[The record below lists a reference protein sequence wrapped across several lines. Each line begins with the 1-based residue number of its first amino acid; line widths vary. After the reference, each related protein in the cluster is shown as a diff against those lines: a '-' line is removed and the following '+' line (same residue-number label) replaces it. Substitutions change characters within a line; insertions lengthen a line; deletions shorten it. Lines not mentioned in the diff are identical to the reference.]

1 VREKHAL
8 NRRTLCRLFVD
19 IEDHS
24 DYMHNKCARVVFFV
38 AFCKAD
44 GDGDDPMSR
53 LLFASD
59 ASGNDDEDAD
69 EDMPRQKRRR
79 LKEEEEE
86 VESQDQGNS
95 ADLGDGEDAEEA
107 EDVDVEEAED
117 EEAVG
122 GGDSGDAS
130 DDGAPSASSK
140 ARSERTNPVIRKK
153 WPALTLKAEAVNKKS
168 LPRKSATDAE
178 NPGKGISGK
187 CGMCLKTSAKV
198 RSLTSH
204 LSFHCNAGILP
215 YILTLRVNVYY
226 GRVATGS
233 SPQNAARIVHIA
245 QSRDTSLANLLCVSV
260 DVCLHLVWHAY
271 EARHD
276 IAQCLIF

>member
-1 VREKHAL
+1 VREKHAV
-8 NRRTLCRLFVD
+8 NHRTLCRLFVD

-24 DYMHNKCARVVFFV
+24 DYIQKCARVVLFV

-44 GDGDDPMSR
+44 GGGNDPMDR

-79 LKEEEEE
+79 RKDEEEE

-107 EDVDVEEAED
+107 EDVDVEEAEE

-140 ARSERTNPVIRKK
+140 ARSERTTPAGIRRK
-153 WPALTLKAEAVNKKS
+153 WPAHTLKAETVNKKS

-226 GRVATGS
+226 GRVATGQFTAERS
-233 SPQNAARIVHIA
+233 ANCTHRAVARYILGQFV
-245 QSRDTSLANLLCVSV
+245 
-260 DVCLHLVWHAY
+260 VCLG
-271 EARHD
+271 
-276 IAQCLIF
+276 